1 MKLSDHFFV
10 IGAQKAGTTSLFQY
24 LATHP
29 DIFGALK
36 KETKFFCKPTPSP
49 KRPQSYE
56 TYFEGRTRERWAF
69 EASPHYTQ
77 FPKYTG
83 VPQRIHAAFPDARLI
98 YIIRH
103 PIERMYSHYIF
114 RLASPSGR
122 ERLSF
127 EDAIRENPVYF
138 DTSSY
143 YRQLTQYLEFFPK
156 SRIHVL
162 LAEELSRDPR
172 SVLKQVFEFLEVDS
186 TFEPPNL
193 KTMYNEG
200 KLRTTMVA
208 PPIRGLK
215 GKSALYRHIPWTLK
229 RWMKSRLRQPA
240 PGKEAIFSPES
251 YNRIHQRLAD
261 DVAQLKEFLGR
272 DLPWDF
278 PTSKYS

>member
-1 MKLSDHFFV
+1 MNLSNHFFV
-10 IGAQKAGTTSLFQY
+10 IGAQKAGTTSLFRY

-29 DIFGALK
+29 DIFGSLK

-49 KRPQSYE
+49 KRPQGYD
-56 TYFEGRTRERWAF
+56 TYFAGRTGERWAF

-98 YIIRH
+98 YVIRH
-103 PIERMYSHYIF
+103 PVERIYSHYIF

-122 ERLSF
+122 ENKSF
-127 EDAIRENPVYF
+127 EEALRDNPVYI

-143 YRQLTQYLEFFPK
+143 YRQLAQYLELFPS

-162 LAEELSRDPR
+162 LAEDLARDPR
-172 SVLKQVFEFLEVDS
+172 SVLRQVFEFLDVDAS
-186 TFEPPNL
+186 FEPPNL

-200 KLRTTMVA
+200 KQRTTMMA
-208 PPIRGLK
+208 PAIRGLK
-215 GKSALYRHIPWTLK
+215 HSSVYRHIPWALK
-229 RWMKSRLRQPA
+229 RWMKGRLRKPS
-240 PGKEAIFSPES
+240 PGKDAIFAPDS
-251 YNRIHQRLAD
+251 YNRIHSLLSE
-261 DVAQLKEFLGR
+261 DVAQLKAYLGR

-278 PTSKYS
+278 PKSKYS